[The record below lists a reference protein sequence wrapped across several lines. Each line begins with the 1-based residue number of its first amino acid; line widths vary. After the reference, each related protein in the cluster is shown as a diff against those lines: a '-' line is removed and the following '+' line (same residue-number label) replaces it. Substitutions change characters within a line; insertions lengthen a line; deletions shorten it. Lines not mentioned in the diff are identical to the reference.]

1 MTTKFMAKQ
10 KHNPESKVGGYIED
24 DKDPE
29 LNKTRN
35 INLSY

>member
-10 KHNPESKVGGYIED
+10 KHNPESKGGGYIED

-29 LNKTRN
+29 LTKQE
-35 INLSY
+35 I